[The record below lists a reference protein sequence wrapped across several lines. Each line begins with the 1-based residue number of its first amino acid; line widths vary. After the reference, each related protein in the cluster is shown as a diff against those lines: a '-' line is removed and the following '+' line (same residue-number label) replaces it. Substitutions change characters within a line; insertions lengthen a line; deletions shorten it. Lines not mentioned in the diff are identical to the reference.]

1 MTIMKAGSTGGLS
14 GKMGNLVVVSRGN
27 STYLRS
33 LPNYSKDSWTPKQ
46 VQSRKRFAIVT
57 QFCMA
62 YKRNVIVPIWNLL
75 PGNACGY
82 SQFLGA
88 NIKAF
93 DSLGNIKD
101 HGLLH
106 FSEGFLEPPSHVATV
121 KEGELLTVSWTND
134 PNTAAARLKDG
145 LLYMA
150 LSGDKVIGPFTTG
163 LTRGMMGGEFT
174 LPDSS
179 ARALY
184 LFFAAPDRKAFS
196 PDRYVT
202 I

>member
-1 MTIMKAGSTGGLS
+1 MTVLKG
-14 GKMGNLVVVSRGN
+14 GKMGSLSGAMGNIVLVSYGN
-27 STYLRS
+27 TTYLRS
-33 LPNYSKDSWTPKQ
+33 MPTYSKNSWTPKQ

-62 YKRNVIVPIWNLL
+62 HKRNVIVPIWNLL

-150 LSGDKVIGPFTTG
+150 LSGDKVSGPFTTG
-163 LTRGMMGGEFT
+163 LTRCMMGGEFT

-196 PDRYVT
+196 SDRYVT
-202 I
+202 F